1 MTDHRTFIHG
11 LGYADKML
19 YVVANSNAAAF
30 AYQRLHV
37 HHTGA
42 RIQMRRLT
50 HALELTRQEALPAN
64 STNEERLAYV
74 AAGLSR
80 ATPLLSELHFYFA
93 AWSGC
98 GRMLR
103 ILTKQP
109 EFFEARKLFDGYRDD
124 FATYRKA
131 RDSFEHFHDRLPGE
145 RDHGRMR
152 ETRETPAS
160 PLVTIYWGVEGGRFR
175 HSDLYC
181 DITPA
186 SLERLDS
193 IVNVTLGAVHQIIDE
208 RLSAKFP
215 AARVGELTNAN

>member
-1 MTDHRTFIHG
+1 VTDPITFIHS
-11 LGYADKML
+11 LSYADKML

-42 RIQMRRLT
+42 RVQMRRLVQ
-50 HALELTRQEALPAN
+50 ALELTQQESLPAN
-64 STNEERLAYV
+64 STHEERLAYV
-74 AAGLSR
+74 ATGLSR
-80 ATPLLSELHFYFA
+80 VTPLLSELHFYFV
-93 AWSGC
+93 AWGGC

-109 EFFEARKLFDGYRDD
+109 EFFEARKLFDGYRGD
-124 FATYRKA
+124 FTAYRKA

-152 ETRETPAS
+152 ETRETPTS
-160 PLVTIYWGVEGGRFR
+160 PPVTVYWGVEGGRYR
-175 HSDLYC
+175 HSDLSC

-186 SLERLDS
+186 SLELLDR
-193 IVNVTLGAVHQIIDE
+193 IVNGTVDAVHQIIDE
-208 RLSAKFP
+208 RLCAKFSRS
-215 AARVGELTNAN
+215 RVGELP